1 MGSCKSI
8 LYYEEDEDD
17 KKIREKAEQVANDLK
32 EFQSKLKKQRGFS
45 ESMPQYEAYNR
56 RQSEISCKT
65 TQILN

>member
-32 EFQSKLKKQRGFS
+32 EFQSKLKKQRGQYS
-45 ESMPQYEAYNR
+45 ELDLSGKGVESKR
-56 RQSEISCKT
+56 GR
-65 TQILN
+65 